1 MVSCILLLAGVAQVG
16 LYLTALIPNVFLQ
29 IEKHKLLHERIENLL
44 EIITS
49 LYQIEQLSFHSFPNN
64 YFLTCYE

>member
-49 LYQIEQLSFHSFPNN
+49 LYQIEQLSFDSFPNN